1 MNYAP
6 PLEYGQGQHINRPP
20 LFNRQYYSC
29 LKTRMEDFIQ
39 AEDYELSMRVT
50 DGPLMPTI
58 KDSEGKDIPKP
69 KSQYGEADYKMLGKN
84 PKAKC
89 ILVCGLGPDEF
100 DRISGCT
107 SAKQIWD
114 KLQNPHQGKIY
125 TIEERVNKVLRT
137 LPRSREIKVTAITE
151 AKDLTNMTLDE
162 LVGNLKTYEMN
173 VKSTKRSECS
183 KEKNL
188 ALKVT
193 NENDESDLDEEDI
206 VLISRNFMK
215 ICKKG
220 MNFGKKSAPTKEK
233 NIEKGQN
240 GGCYKCGKTDLQI
253 KDCPMWEVE
262 WKRERAEKEKR
273 ELANKKKG
281 KERENNQ
288 AMYAGWG
295 TGSDEAD
302 EEEDIALMAIE
313 DTED

>member
-6 PLEYGQGQHINRPP
+6 PLEYGQGQHIKRPT
-20 LFNRQYYSC
+20 LFNRQYYSWW
-29 LKTRMEDFIQ
+29 KTRMEDFIQ
-39 AEDYELSMRVT
+39 VEDYELLVRVT

-58 KDSEGKDIPKP
+58 KDSEGKYIPKP
-69 KSQYGEADYKMLGKN
+69 KSQYAEADYKMLGKN
-84 PKAKC
+84 AKAKC
-89 ILVCGLGPDEF
+89 ILVSGLGHDEF

-107 SAKQIWD
+107 FAKQIWD
-114 KLQNPHQGKIY
+114 TLQNAHEGTTQ
-125 TIEERVNKVLRT
+125 
-137 LPRSREIKVTAITE
+137 
-151 AKDLTNMTLDE
+151 
-162 LVGNLKTYEMN
+162 MN
-173 VKSTKRSECS
+173 VESTKRSECS

-206 VLISRNFMK
+206 ALISRNFTK

-220 MNFGKKSAPTKEK
+220 MNFGKKSAHTKEK

-262 WKRERAEKEKR
+262 WKRERA
-273 ELANKKKG
+273 
-281 KERENNQ
+281 
-288 AMYAGWG
+288 MYAGWG
-295 TGSDEAD
+295 TGSDDAD

-313 DTED
+313 DT